1 MKSGLDAME
10 EIQIFPE
17 RKSLHLID
25 GQTTAEIGHA
35 LGDFQNRRV
44 GDDELQIRV
53 AVVDL
58 LHLY

>member
-10 EIQIFPE
+10 EMQIFPE

-35 LGDFQNRRV
+35 LGDFSRI
-44 GDDELQIRV
+44 DEPEMTSCKSE
-53 AVVDL
+53 
-58 LHLY
+58 

>member
-1 MKSGLDAME
+1 ME
-10 EIQIFPE
+10 EMQIFPE

-35 LGDFQNRRV
+35 LGDFQNRRA